1 MHEWLQ
7 YSLPIVHKVKG
18 ISFSSHHRE
27 KRILGRWIGE
37 MDGWV
42 GYRTLWLNGWS
53 GCEIEQLFFLIPHT
67 QKAIKLFFVYLFLF
81 PRVFVPEFGF
91 PSPCFPSRFRSS
103 DETEQSM
110 DRKEIFRD
118 TIDFETLEQDFLFYI
133 YTPKGQRNECGE
145 ITSDFMKFSF
155 CADQNLGR
163 GDYFRRGFSLGNSIS
178 ELQGRFP

>member
-1 MHEWLQ
+1 
-7 YSLPIVHKVKG
+7 
-18 ISFSSHHRE
+18 
-27 KRILGRWIGE
+27 

-110 DRKEIFRD
+110 DGKEIS
-118 TIDFETLEQDFLFYI
+118 ETRSTLKRWSKIFFFI
-133 YTPKGQRNECGE
+133 STRQRNECGE
-145 ITSDFMKFSF
+145 ITADFMKLSF